1 MKMNKCKLT
10 PTMNLLAGADEDKSS
25 RRHSSPSSCSK
36 RKASNVIGQRIK
48 RSYGNRRCMNN
59 RRILFKG
66 IVCFAMIVGAR
77 SAAEVAQDHASVIV
91 DVPDLSMEEFQK
103 TEHYEAW
110 EDYFRTAEEKANGG
124 FLRTDLMDGT
134 NETSVEARKEPTN
147 LGLPLGRF
155 EAAWAKPAKAKTP
168 DKREIRIR
176 RSDVQNIMT
185 LIGRNNTG
193 IAGSFIGAN
202 GEFKIDKYAEK
213 LIKEVKKV
221 KGGALGFQEFIYKD
235 EQKKNFNDTAS
246 GTFRLAKELAREIL
260 NWSLD
265 RGLNAGNLLF
275 QADDERKVRLHT
287 IRIQEM
293 HKKFDKKDDSGEGGL
308 AWHFDNEDTG
318 EYANIVLLLSDPKE
332 FNGGEHE
339 YISENKIFVAPIKN
353 QWDGTALASNI
364 WHRVKDLQQPVV
376 KSDQGMKTPEAKRT
390 VMIITFFMDKWYE
403 QEE

>member
-1 MKMNKCKLT
+1 
-10 PTMNLLAGADEDKSS
+10 
-25 RRHSSPSSCSK
+25 
-36 RKASNVIGQRIK
+36 
-48 RSYGNRRCMNN
+48 
-59 RRILFKG
+59 
-66 IVCFAMIVGAR
+66 MIVGAR
-77 SAAEVAQDHASVIV
+77 SATEDHASVPVIV

-134 NETSVEARKEPTN
+134 LDETVEARGEPTN
-147 LGLPLGRF
+147 FGLPLGRF

-168 DKREIRIR
+168 GKREIRIR

-193 IAGSFIGAN
+193 IARSFIGAN
-202 GEFKIDKYAEK
+202 DEFNIDQYAEK
-213 LIKEVKKV
+213 LIQEVKEG
-221 KGGALGFQEFIYKD
+221 KGGALGFQKFIYKD

-260 NWSLD
+260 NWSLK

-275 QADDERKVRLHT
+275 QADDERRVRLHT

-293 HKKFDKKDDSGEGGL
+293 YKKFDKKDDSGGL
-308 AWHFDNEDTG
+308 PWHFDNEDKR

-364 WHRVKDLQQPVV
+364 WHRVKDLQSPVV
-376 KSDQGMKTPEAKRT
+376 KGMKTPPPAKRT

-403 QEE
+403 EEE